1 MSEIYNDFKE
11 FCEYELR
18 DDENPHLAPTSFNA
32 MPQAGLASMTIPLV
46 GVSSINTR
54 RVDRALK
61 SFRNGEAVLCI
72 NEGINGKP
80 EYHVEIPLPR
90 KSHKKGRP
98 HKRSRRH
105 HHVTGKPSCTKLLVL
120 VLLFV
125 TVLFVGFVTQ
135 SLPGI

>member
-1 MSEIYNDFKE
+1 MSEIYNDFKD

-18 DDENPHLAPTSFNA
+18 NDENPHLAPTSFNG
-32 MPQAGLASMTIPLV
+32 MPPAGLASMTIPLV

-54 RVDRALK
+54 RVDRSLK
-61 SFRNGEAVLCI
+61 SFRDGEAVLCI

-90 KSHKKGRP
+90 KSRKSHHKKTR
-98 HKRSRRH
+98 RRH
-105 HHVTGKPSCTKLLVL
+105 ITHNGKPSCTKLLVL

-125 TVLFVGFVTQ
+125 MVLFAGFITQ
-135 SLPGI
+135 SLPGL